1 MESFVLDLILPD
13 SSETHMT
20 DSLLRI
26 LFLGLLL
33 ILVCL
38 FSCLSGYFSLLW
50 PLSMVLPSG
59 SALET
64 RLLLFSPSRLSPIHS
79 CSFNPKEVD
88 PGQS

>member
-13 SSETHMT
+13 SSETHIT
-20 DSLLRI
+20 DYLLRI

-38 FSCLSGYFSLLW
+38 LSCLSGYFSL
-50 PLSMVLPSG
+50 LSMVLPSG
-59 SALET
+59 SALEA

-79 CSFNPKEVD
+79 CSFNPKGVD
-88 PGQS
+88 PGQL